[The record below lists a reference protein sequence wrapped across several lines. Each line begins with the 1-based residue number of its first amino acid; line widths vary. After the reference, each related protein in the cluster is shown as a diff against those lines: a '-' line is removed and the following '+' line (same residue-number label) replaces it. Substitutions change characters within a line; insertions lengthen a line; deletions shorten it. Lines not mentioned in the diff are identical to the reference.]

1 MADYQPK
8 LRQLRLGENPEEMTK
23 VQRLSKGLWK
33 VQMEKRIKIWPEE
46 GEYSLTMESWRILDH
61 DLNLY

>member
-8 LRQLRLGENPEEMTK
+8 FKQLRLGENPEEMTK
-23 VQRLSKGLWK
+23 VQLLNKVLWK

-46 GEYSLTMESWRILDH
+46 GEYSLAMESWHIQDH